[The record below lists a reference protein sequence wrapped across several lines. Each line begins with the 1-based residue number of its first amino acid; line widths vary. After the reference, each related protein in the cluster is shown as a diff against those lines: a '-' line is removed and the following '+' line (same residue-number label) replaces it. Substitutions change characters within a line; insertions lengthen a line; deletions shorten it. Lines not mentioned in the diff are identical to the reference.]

1 MLFSLAELR
10 ILRGT
15 FIVRGFLAGKYVA
28 VTCVLAVLS
37 SLAESRTTLRG
48 TFIVTSE
55 DILVCHDQ
63 LACKF
68 HAHASTS

>member
-1 MLFSLAELR
+1 MLSSLAELR

-37 SLAESRTTLRG
+37 SLAELRTLRG

-55 DILVCHDQ
+55 DMLVCHDQ

-68 HAHASTS
+68 HAHTSTS